1 MKMKLASGRPFR
13 ADRDVYYAAL
23 DFIFAATFGLN
34 YKTNAM
40 ETQKRFLLS
49 TPDIKIPDSVNEV
62 VEFPVTDRPPVIDAI
77 VTLSE
82 SVEVPMKSSIPRL
95 HHALLRQLP
104 YMRKAREEKEDLI
117 TAEIEQRISRLE
129 SGDMINRTALDDILQ
144 RELKAAK
151 KEGRTPN
158 LKSRAIY
165 DELLGFL
172 MAGYDTTSATIA
184 WAVKHLAWT
193 PRAQSALRTS
203 LRNAYGD
210 AARERRNP
218 TVREITHI
226 SVPYLDATIE
236 EIHRVAL
243 VFPGTVRDAVTDT
256 MVLGH
261 RIPKGT
267 RVFLMQTGPGFFS
280 EAFDIPDQIR
290 SKSAIEAKYQIGLWD
305 PLSTGEFKPE
315 RWLTKDEQ
323 GNEVY
328 NSMAGPHLA
337 FGLGPRGCY
346 GRRLAYLELRISLA
360 LLVWNFEFLPCPDE
374 LSSWD
379 AIQKIS
385 RIPKACYIRL
395 KKAEW

>member
-1 MKMKLASGRPFR
+1 MKLASGRPFR

-23 DFIFAATFGLN
+23 DFIFAATFGLD
-34 YKTNAM
+34 YKTSAT
-40 ETQKRFLLS
+40 EAQKRFLLS
-49 TPDIKIPDSVNEV
+49 KPGIKIPDSIDEAVQ
-62 VEFPVTDRPPVIDAI
+62 FPVSDRPRAIEAI
-77 VTLSE
+77 VTLNE
-82 SVEVPMKSSIPRL
+82 SMEAPMKSPIPRL

-117 TAEIEQRISRLE
+117 TAEIEKRISRFE
-129 SGDMINRTALDDILQ
+129 SGDTTKLSALDDILQ
-144 RELKAAK
+144 RELNTAK

-172 MAGYDTTSATIA
+172 MGGHDTTSATIA

-193 PRAQSALRTS
+193 PNAQSALRTS

-218 TVREITHI
+218 TLREITHT
-226 SVPYLDATIE
+226 SVPYLDAAIE

-243 VFPGTVRDAVTDT
+243 VLPGTVRDAMTDT

-261 RIPKGT
+261 HIPKGT
-267 RVFLMQTGPGFFS
+267 RVFLLQTGPGFFS
-280 EAFDIPDQIR
+280 EAFDIPDRIR

-337 FGLGPRGCY
+337 FGLGPRACY

-379 AIQKIS
+379 AIQKIT
-385 RIPKACYIRL
+385 RAPRVCYIRL